1 MSELA
6 HTTLRG
12 PLFRLAH
19 RPDPWAWP
27 PWTYCRRANR
37 WDDPTDTY
45 RVLYGSTE
53 RRAPFL
59 ETLARFRPDPAVSA
73 GLAQISGPDEGAL
86 PPGHVPDSWVTVR
99 MIGTATVGGRFADI
113 GDSASLAH
121 LQEVLA
127 ARLIHYSY
135 RELDGA
141 VIREA
146 RREFTQEISLYVF
159 GRADGAGTPLFSG
172 IAYRS
177 RLGDEFTN
185 WAVFERPDQDPVQNA
200 TAADLSVDD
209 PDLLATFS
217 LFGLTLVPGR

>member
-6 HTTLRG
+6 QTTPQG

-27 PWTYCRRANR
+27 PRTYCRRANR

-45 RVLYGSTE
+45 RMLYASTE

-86 PPGHVPDSWVTVR
+86 PPGHVPGSWVTAR

-127 ARLIHYSY
+127 ARLIHYGY

-146 RREFTQEISLYVF
+146 RREFT
-159 GRADGAGTPLFSG
+159 
-172 IAYRS
+172 
-177 RLGDEFTN
+177 N
-185 WAVFERPDQDPVQNA
+185 WAVFERPDQDPVRNA

-209 PDLLATFS
+209 PDLLATFT

>member
-1 MSELA
+1 MSGLA
-6 HTTLRG
+6 HTIPQGL
-12 PLFRLAH
+12 LFRLAH

-45 RVLYGSTE
+45 RVLYASTE
-53 RRAPFL
+53 RRATFL
-59 ETLARFRPDPAVSA
+59 ETLARFRPDPAVVA
-73 GLAQISGPDEGAL
+73 GLAQISGHDEGAL
-86 PPGHVPDSWVTVR
+86 PPGHVPGSWVTAR
-99 MIGTATVGGRFADI
+99 MIGTAMVGGHFADI
-113 GDSASLAH
+113 GASASLAH
-121 LQEVLA
+121 LQEALA
-127 ARLIHYSY
+127 ARLIHYGY

-159 GRADGAGTPLFSG
+159 GRADGAGAPMFSG

-185 WAVFERPDQDPVQNA
+185 WAVFERSEQDPVRNA

-209 PDLLATFS
+209 PDLLATLE
-217 LFGLTLVPGR
+217 LFGLTLARRR